1 VRRWDTDVPH
11 ELLPC
16 VADVV
21 DDAAVRPQIVG
32 NVLDGVAV
40 AMQRIGL
47 IDGLVV
53 QPVVDDLPPARCLS
67 SRGRRTDA
75 QCKSGERGE

>member
-1 VRRWDTDVPH
+1 LAAH
-11 ELLPC
+11 QLLPC
-16 VADVV
+16 VGDVV

-32 NVLDGVAV
+32 NVLDGVPV

-47 IDGLVV
+47 VDGLVV